1 MAGTVGAIFNGAL
14 QLGSAIGISAV
25 GSIEASVN
33 RTHGRASYAGRAA
46 AFWFLLGIVG
56 VEFVAMLVFYRISK
70 EGTAEDVV
78 VEQEKAKSLEQD
90 VEAAA
95 AERPVQLD
103 EKGLELPRPDF
114 VVEGERTP
122 AVEQP
127 QFIKDEVDYEEEHTE
142 VTESPV
148 RGDLNV

>member
-56 VEFVAMLVFYRISK
+56 VEFVAMLVFYRIGREGGAAEALATK
-70 EGTAEDVV
+70 E
-78 VEQEKAKSLEQD
+78 KSLEE
-90 VEAAA
+90 VEEVVEKDLKVADGELEPD
-95 AERPVQLD
+95 AERRISTSAEEREVD
-103 EKGLELPRPDF
+103 AHTTVRELP
-114 VVEGERTP
+114 VS
-122 AVEQP
+122 A
-127 QFIKDEVDYEEEHTE
+127 K
-142 VTESPV
+142 
-148 RGDLNV
+148 GDLHV